1 MRKALG
7 FPFLLLLVTALIL
20 LSGVAI
26 NLYFQ
31 QKPVDDPLVS
41 RIILIGGL
49 ALVSG
54 IGARVVLMNYRW
66 LWKVLAA
73 GIGLVISLWV
83 LDRFF
88 PSQYIVNFFDRATQ
102 KLIQRDFLQAG
113 SGILLAMLVNSIGAR
128 KKQHKVRHPIVTPRT
143 AQKLTVSSVPRVKK
157 TTKKTLVK
165 KRVSKPVIKR
175 KIRNARSVNLLIK
188 QRTRRREKVMLK
200 GETEHRC
207 PYCME
212 IVKKNDPRGVV
223 ICPECKTWHHKDCWD
238 VTGTC
243 QVAHRHDL

>member
-7 FPFLLLLVTALIL
+7 FPFLLLLVTTLTL
-20 LSGVAI
+20 LGGVAI

-31 QKPVDDPLVS
+31 QGPVNDPLVS
-41 RIILIGGL
+41 RIVVIGCL
-49 ALVSG
+49 ALVAG
-54 IGARVVLMNYRW
+54 IGARVVLMNYAW
-66 LWKVLAA
+66 LWKVLAS
-73 GIGLVISLWV
+73 GIALVISLWV

-88 PSQYIVNFFDRATQ
+88 PNPYLVNFFNGV
-102 KLIQRDFLQAG
+102 IQQPIPVDFMQAG
-113 SGILLAMLVNSIGAR
+113 SGILLAMLVNSIGVR
-128 KKQHKVRHPIVTPRT
+128 KRHRKVKHPAVAPRT
-143 AQKLTVSSVPRVKK
+143 IAKKARTKVPKVKT

-165 KRVSKPVIKR
+165 KKVTKPVIKR
-175 KIRNARSVNLLIK
+175 KIRNARPVSLIIK
-188 QRTRRREKVMLK
+188 QRSRRREKVMLK

>member
-41 RIILIGGL
+41 RIMLIGGL

-88 PSQYIVNFFDRATQ
+88 PSPYVVNFFNGV
-102 KLIQRDFLQAG
+102 IQQPIPVDFMQAG
-113 SGILLAMLVNSIGAR
+113 SGILLAILVNSVGVR
-128 KKQHKVRHPIVTPRT
+128 KKQYKVRHPNVIPRT
-143 AQKLTVSSVPRVKK
+143 VKKRAVTSVPRVKK
-157 TTKKTLVK
+157 TTKNTLVK
-165 KRVSKPVIKR
+165 KKVVKPVIKR
-175 KIRNARSVNLLIK
+175 KIRNAKSINLLIK
-188 QRTRRREKVMLK
+188 QRSRRREKVMLK